1 VTKSPKPKTVLV
13 IDDDT
18 FLRQMIETMLAL
30 WGYNVVTAINGEHGL
45 EMFRQFQPD
54 LVITDLVMPVMDG
67 GEFIREAHRID
78 PSAHVIAMSAM
89 VERTAW
95 GFCRAAA
102 VTGADATIG
111 KPFYPAELQS
121 IIGRLLSPAV

>member
-1 VTKSPKPKTVLV
+1 
-13 IDDDT
+13 
-18 FLRQMIETMLAL
+18 MIETMLAL
-30 WGYNVVTAINGEHGL
+30 WGYDVVTAINGHHGL
-45 EMFRQFQPD
+45 EMFRRFQPD

-78 PSAHVIAMSAM
+78 PSAQVIAMSAT

-95 GFCRAAA
+95 GFRRTAP
-102 VTGADATIG
+102 VGGADATIG

-121 IIGRLLSPAV
+121 IVGRLLSPA